1 MASDDP
7 TRTRRGLLA
16 VGCGILLLGLLTA
29 VSAVSVLQRTSP
41 PKPEGGGPGT
51 TVPRA
56 SLPQPA
62 ARRSVQKQMPRPV
75 HISIPAIGVSAPI
88 VPLGLNT
95 DGTLQVPT
103 NFADAGWFTK
113 GPEPGERG
121 AAVIVGHL
129 ESLTGSGVF
138 YHLDHLQAG
147 RVVRIQLRD
156 GSTVRY
162 VVDSMLR
169 VSKDHFPTKRV
180 YVSTGKPALRL
191 ITCAGAMN
199 ATTGHHPDNYI
210 VFASLIA

>member
-1 MASDDP
+1 
-7 TRTRRGLLA
+7 
-16 VGCGILLLGLLTA
+16 
-29 VSAVSVLQRTSP
+29 
-41 PKPEGGGPGT
+41 
-51 TVPRA
+51 
-56 SLPQPA
+56 
-62 ARRSVQKQMPRPV
+62 MPRPV

-129 ESLTGSGVF
+129 ESLSGSGVF
-138 YHLDHLQAG
+138 HHLDHLQAG
-147 RVVRIQLRD
+147 RVIRIQLRD

-191 ITCAGAMN
+191 ITCAGTMN